1 MESKKERIAS
11 YYKNEVFSTIK
22 ENKNL
27 ILFSIVL
34 FLLSSISGFYIFK
47 VFFSSNPEVFDS
59 IIQGFADMLG
69 PLKERTSFELF
80 LTIFYVNS
88 RTSFL
93 IMILGI
99 FIGLFP
105 FLSLWLNGTILG
117 LLYGKF
123 MVEGESPI
131 VFLIGIL
138 PHGIIEVPAIAIAA
152 SQGFR
157 IGKEVIFPPQGKS
170 RSESLRIN
178 LKKGIKL
185 FAIILPLLLI
195 AAFIEVYVSAQL
207 FNVSRI

>member
-1 MESKKERIAS
+1 
-11 YYKNEVFSTIK
+11 
-22 ENKNL
+22 
-27 ILFSIVL
+27 
-34 FLLSSISGFYIFK
+34 
-47 VFFSSNPEVFDS
+47 
-59 IIQGFADMLG
+59 
-69 PLKERTSFELF
+69 
-80 LTIFYVNS
+80 
-88 RTSFL
+88 
-93 IMILGI
+93 
-99 FIGLFP
+99 
-105 FLSLWLNGTILG
+105 
-117 LLYGKF
+117 